1 MKYAVID
8 TNVLVSSQMTHHE
21 DSATRRTLRL
31 ILNGDVTPVITP
43 AILAEYQEVLSRPKL
58 HIRQETAEMVITYF
72 IKYGKTVTPVAYAKP
87 LPDEKDRAFLE
98 AALALFDEDAVLVT
112 GNAKHFPP
120 APFIV
125 TPAEFIARIA
135 DI

>member
-1 MKYAVID
+1 
-8 TNVLVSSQMTHHE
+8 
-21 DSATRRTLRL
+21 
-31 ILNGDVTPVITP
+31 
-43 AILAEYQEVLSRPKL
+43 
-58 HIRQETAEMVITYF
+58 MVITHF